1 MNETLG
7 RETGFSL
14 YSSLSH
20 CWLKNH
26 LINHDNSED
35 PKSSFFQ
42 CRNEKPDDCIN
53 MFSFQDFFI
62 LWVSIK
68 EWPWECSPAL
78 TGFSSHFSFFSP
90 KSEFQNYIDTF
101 PVTQAVKFSVWAWI
115 VFHCK
120 WWDITEVEMREK
132 DYPNFG
138 ICLSL
143 WLIPET
149 LQMCSCYKIFYDAA
163 PASLQGVRFLK
174 GSEREILER
183 ESAIK

>member
-1 MNETLG
+1 MIILKIQNHHF
-7 RETGFSL
+7 FSAGM
-14 YSSLSH
+14 
-20 CWLKNH
+20 
-26 LINHDNSED
+26 
-35 PKSSFFQ
+35 
-42 CRNEKPDDCIN
+42 RN
-53 MFSFQDFFI
+53 
-62 LWVSIK
+62 LTT
-68 EWPWECSPAL
+68 AL
-78 TGFSSHFSFFSP
+78 TCSHSKTFSSCEWASRNDPGNALLHWQVSPVILAFFPP

-120 WWDITEVEMREK
+120 WWDITEVEIREN